1 MRSDQ
6 ERLKLVAAYLS
17 GQLDAAERNDFEQ
30 WINASPEHQRIF
42 EEASRIWE
50 SSGVKLR
57 LPADETDRLWHE
69 LRSRMDQPEKVF
81 SLWGISA
88 TTLKVAASIM
98 LVSLITY
105 FLWPDTRTELASDKT
120 TTTATTASDDIT
132 VSAGDHVAT
141 LYLPDSSRV
150 WLNVNSRL
158 TYTKDFG
165 QTGRR
170 ASLEG
175 EAFFEVRSDNN
186 SPFTVAAQGTSV
198 TVVGTTFNLRQQG
211 SDVTL
216 TVSEGEVLFSG
227 INNEQKVSVK
237 PGEKAIS
244 ANGSEPAKSKNDD
257 VHFEAWRRAS
267 NPEFEKEKLNPAAY
281 LTARYTWRK
290 NAINRSV
297 IEGTVTSK
305 AALADYKDVVLK
317 ITYLKPNGTR
327 HTVRIKIDDTVKA
340 GAGVAFQKRLFDI
353 FTNTRSLEVEIESAA
368 VATSVY

>member
-6 ERLKLVAAYLS
+6 ERLKRVAAYLS
-17 GQLDAAERNDFEQ
+17 GQLEAAEKDDLEQ
-30 WINASPEHQRIF
+30 WISASPEHQRMF

-50 SSGVKLR
+50 NSGMKLR
-57 LPADETDRLWHE
+57 LPVDETDRLWLE
-69 LRSRMDQPEKVF
+69 LKSRMDRSQKVF
-81 SLWGISA
+81 SLFGMSV
-88 TTLKVAASIM
+88 TTLKVAASVI

-105 FLWPDTRTELASDKT
+105 FLWPSPSREA
-120 TTTATTASDDIT
+120 ATIADN
-132 VSAGDHVAT
+132 VSISSGDHVAT

-158 TYTKDFG
+158 SYAKDFGG

-175 EAFFEVRSDNN
+175 EAFFEITPDQD

-198 TVVGTTFNLRQQG
+198 TVVGTAFNLRQQG
-211 SDVTL
+211 DDVTL

-227 INNEQKVSVK
+227 DDEEKIPVTA
-237 PGEKAIS
+237 GEKAVS
-244 ANGSEPAKSKNDD
+244 ADGGELTKSKNDD
-257 VHFEAWRRAS
+257 AHFEAWRRAS

-290 NAINRSV
+290 NAINQSV
-297 IEGTVTSK
+297 IEGTLTSK
-305 AALADYKDVVLK
+305 ATLAAYSNVVLK
-317 ITYLKPNGTR
+317 VSYRKPNGTR
-327 HTVRIKIDDTVKA
+327 HTVRVKIDDTVKA
-340 GAGVAFQKRLFDI
+340 GARVAFQKRLFDI

>member
-17 GQLDAAERNDFEQ
+17 GQLNAAERNELEQ

-42 EEASRIWE
+42 EEASRIWQ
-50 SSGVKLR
+50 SSGIKLR
-57 LPADETDRLWHE
+57 LPVDETDRLWLE

-81 SLWGISA
+81 SLWGMSA
-88 TTLKVAASIM
+88 TTLKVAASIV

-105 FLWPDTRTELASDKT
+105 FLWPDTRQELVSDKT
-120 TTTATTASDDIT
+120 APDDI
-132 VSAGDHVAT
+132 VISAGDHVAT
-141 LYLPDSSRV
+141 LYMPDSSRV

-158 TYTKDFG
+158 SYAKNFG
-165 QTGRR
+165 QAYRR

-175 EAFFEVRSDNN
+175 EAFFEVKPDRH
-186 SPFTVAAQGTSV
+186 SPFTVAAHGTSV

-227 INNEQKVSVK
+227 DNDEQKVAVK
-237 PGEKAIS
+237 AGEKAVS
-244 ANGSEPAKSKNDD
+244 ANGGEPSRSANDD
-257 VHFEAWRRAS
+257 VHFEAWRRSS

-290 NAINRSV
+290 NAINQSV

-317 ITYLKPNGTR
+317 VTYLKPNGTR
-327 HTVRIKIDDTVKA
+327 HTVRIQVDDTVKA
-340 GAGVAFQKRLFDI
+340 GARVAFQKRLFDI

>member
-17 GQLDAAERNDFEQ
+17 GQLDAAERNDFEL

-50 SSGVKLR
+50 NSGAKLR
-57 LPADETDRLWHE
+57 LPVDETDRLWLE
-69 LRSRMDQPEKVF
+69 LKSRMEQPEKVF
-81 SLWGISA
+81 SLWGMSA
-88 TTLKVAASIM
+88 TTLKVAASVV

-105 FLWPDTRTELASDKT
+105 FLWPDTRQQLASDKT
-120 TTTATTASDDIT
+120 TSLDDIS

-141 LYLPDSSRV
+141 IYLPDSSRV

-158 TYTKDFG
+158 TYAKNFG
-165 QTGRR
+165 QAGRR

-175 EAFFEVRSDNN
+175 EAFFEVTPDKH
-186 SPFTVAAQGTSV
+186 SPFTVATQTTLV
-198 TVVGTTFNLRQQG
+198 TVVGTAFNLRQQG

-216 TVSEGEVLFSG
+216 TVSEGEVQFSG
-227 INNEQKVSVK
+227 KNNEQKVAVK
-237 PGEKAIS
+237 AGEKAVS
-244 ANGSEPAKSKNDD
+244 ANGSEPARSKNDD
-257 VHFEAWRRAS
+257 THFEAWRRAS
-267 NPEFEKEKLNPAAY
+267 NPEFEKEKLDPAAY

-290 NAINRSV
+290 NAINQSV

-305 AALADYKDVVLK
+305 AALADYRDVVLK
-317 ITYLKPNGTR
+317 ITYLKPNGSR
-327 HTVRIKIDDTVKA
+327 NTVRLKIDETVKA
-340 GAGVAFQKRLFDI
+340 GARVNFQKRLFDI